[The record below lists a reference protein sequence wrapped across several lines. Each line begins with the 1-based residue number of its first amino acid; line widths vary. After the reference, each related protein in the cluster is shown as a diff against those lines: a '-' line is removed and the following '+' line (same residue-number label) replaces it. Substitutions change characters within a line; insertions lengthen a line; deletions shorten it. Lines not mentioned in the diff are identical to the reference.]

1 MTTFVVK
8 GRAVPTRSTFWM
20 GLFFLAATW
29 SSAAT
34 QLTDRQAKGID
45 GVVRREMQARSIP
58 GLQVAL
64 VRSGR
69 IVFSKA
75 YGVADL
81 ESHAPVTRDSVFT
94 LNSSTKAFTGVAIMQ
109 LVQAGQVSLDAP
121 VSLYLD
127 NLPASW
133 GVVTIG
139 QLLTHVSGL
148 PDILVQPK
156 GQGTGSLVGDG
167 SEASAWSVVQTMP
180 VEAPAGTRYRYNQ
193 TNYVL
198 LGKVIDHI
206 TGEPFTEEMLH
217 HQFIPAGM
225 KHTAFGD
232 ARMIMPGRV
241 RTYRYAG
248 GRVDTGANAA
258 GLEHAF
264 DDFSPFIRTAGGLNA
279 TADDVAHWLIS
290 LQNGT
295 LLDKISLKT
304 MWTAGEFS
312 DGSPTPWAIGW
323 PLQSR
328 AEHPV
333 VAGIGG
339 RRAAFFV
346 YPEDDLA
353 IVLLTNLAGANPEE
367 FIDEIAGQLYPD
379 LLAVNGGGL
388 SPQLKQLRLAL
399 IKDGFD
405 SAPVAYARLKAADPD
420 YRLQEA
426 ELNGWGGKLMGQGNL
441 GSAICVFKLAT
452 ELYADSAN
460 THDSLAEAYEAAG
473 EKTLAVASYKQSLA
487 LDAGNDHARSRLSA
501 LQ

>member
-1 MTTFVVK
+1 M
-8 GRAVPTRSTFWM
+8 
-20 GLFFLAATW
+20 AATW

-58 GLQVAL
+58 GLQVSL
-64 VRSGR
+64 VRNGR

-81 ESHAPVTRDSVFT
+81 ESRAPVTRDSVFT

-109 LVQAGQVSLDAP
+109 LVQAGRVALDAP
-121 VSLYLD
+121 VSRYLD
-127 NLPASW
+127 NLPPAW
-133 GVVTIG
+133 RGVTIG

-167 SEASAWSVVQTMP
+167 SAASAWSVVQTMP
-180 VEAPAGTRYRYNQ
+180 IEAPAGTRYRYNQ

-198 LGKVIDHI
+198 LGKVIDRI
-206 TGEPFTEEMLH
+206 TGEPFAEEMRH
-217 HQFIPAGM
+217 RQFIPAGTT
-225 KHTAFGD
+225 HTAFGD
-232 ARMIMPGRV
+232 ARTIMPGRV

-248 GRVDTGANAA
+248 GRVDAGANAA

-264 DDFSPFIRTAGGLNA
+264 DDFAPFIRTAGGLNA
-279 TADDVAHWLIS
+279 SADDVAHWLIS

-295 LLDKISLKT
+295 LLDTHALQT
-304 MWTAGEFS
+304 MWTAGTFS
-312 DGSPTPWAIGW
+312 DGSPTPWAMGW
-323 PLQSR
+323 PLQAL

-353 IVLLTNLAGANPEE
+353 IVVLTNLAGANPEE
-367 FIDEIAGQLYPD
+367 FIDEIAGQFYPD

-388 SPQLKQLRLAL
+388 SPQVKQLRLAL
-399 IKDGFD
+399 IKEGFD
-405 SAPVAYARLKAADPD
+405 AAPAAYARLKAADPG
-420 YRLQEA
+420 YTLQEA
-426 ELNGWGGKLMGQGNL
+426 ELNAWGGQLMGQGKLRN
-441 GSAICVFKLAT
+441 AICVFKLAT

-460 THDSLAEAYEAAG
+460 TYDSLAESYEAAG
-473 EKTLAVASYKQSLA
+473 EKALAVAIYTRSLA

-501 LQ
+501 LQSE